1 VSYPP
6 QQYIA
11 PQPAISASLRRAGL
25 PPDLAIGARSRV
37 SYLATGETTGGAFGL
52 YRWDLA
58 AVPPAGGRSAGHF
71 HRTMA
76 ESFYI
81 LDGTVSLYNGDKWVD
96 ATPGDYFYVPP
107 GGIHSF
113 ANNSGAPA
121 SMLILF
127 APGGPREAYFE
138 ELAEIAASGREL
150 SHDEW
155 VQLWARHD
163 QYEAAIPE

>member
-1 VSYPP
+1 MSYPP
-6 QQYIA
+6 QQYVA
-11 PQPAISASLRRAGL
+11 DQGAISASLRSADVPHEL
-25 PPDLAIGARSRV
+25 TIGVRSKV
-37 SYLATGETTGGAFGL
+37 SYLATGDTTAGAFGL

-58 AVPPAGGRSAGHF
+58 AVPPRDSLPSGHF

-81 LDGTVSLYNGDKWVD
+81 LDGTVSLYNGEKWVD
-96 ATPGDYFYVPP
+96 AVPGDYLYVPP

-113 ANNSGAPA
+113 ANTSGAPA

-138 ELAEIAASGREL
+138 ELADIAATGREL
-150 SHDEW
+150 THDEW

-163 QYEAAIPE
+163 QYEAA

>member
-1 VSYPP
+1 MSYPP
-6 QQYIA
+6 QQYTA
-11 PQPAISASLRRAGL
+11 DDGAISATMRSADI
-25 PPDLAIGARSRV
+25 PHDLAIVFRSKV
-37 SYLATGETTGGAFGL
+37 SYLATGDTTGGAFGL

-58 AVPPAGGRSAGHF
+58 AVPPAGSTPSGHF

-81 LDGTVSLYNGDKWVD
+81 LDGTVSLYNGDKWMD
-96 ATPGDYFYVPP
+96 TTAGDYLSVPP
-107 GGIHSF
+107 GGVHSF

-138 ELAEIAASGREL
+138 ELADIAATGRKL
-150 SHDEW
+150 THDEW

-163 QYEAAIPE
+163 QYEANA